1 MSERVRVKQLAFRV
15 MTWPTVSKAALVA
28 EPANSLFL
36 AVKMTGYPARR
47 TAILAPALS
56 LHVPATVTIHL
67 IASFAGM
74 LHATQRF

>member
-1 MSERVRVKQLAFRV
+1 MSKRGRVKQLPFRV

-36 AVKMTGYPARR
+36 AVKMTGYPARCA
-47 TAILAPALS
+47 AILALALS

-67 IASFAGM
+67 IASSAGM
-74 LHATQRF
+74 FHAT